1 MCPAVQVTVPE
12 GVEAGGVFTLK
23 PGSERV
29 LPRFESG
36 GGWRHSASEASAAYG
51 CELSMC
57 APCFL
62 AKMLALYRTG
72 NRNAKYYYFCLPG
85 RNCCTKNETACSIC
99 CSQFPLSCILEPLLW
114 CCEPTYGINFT
125 DFYKGVREEL
135 EIPHENTDCCCCPSS
150 YEGSAH
156 VAQIYMELRSRALLT
171 EMPVGVTVSPAT
183 QGQKIIMLNDN
194 ELALKILEE
203 RKMLVRALDIQAQM
217 GAMEAVSQ
225 DDMNFLQKYRESR
238 LIVAGAGSAEPGVP
252 MMAR

>member
-1 MCPAVQVTVPE
+1 M
-12 GVEAGGVFTLK
+12 
-23 PGSERV
+23 
-29 LPRFESG
+29 
-36 GGWRHSASEASAAYG
+36 
-51 CELSMC
+51 
-57 APCFL
+57 
-62 AKMLALYRTG
+62 
-72 NRNAKYYYFCLPG
+72 
-85 RNCCTKNETACSIC
+85 
-99 CSQFPLSCILEPLLW
+99 
-114 CCEPTYGINFT
+114 
-125 DFYKGVREEL
+125 REEL

-203 RKMLVRALDIQAQM
+203 RKLLVRALDIQAQM

-238 LIVAGAGSAEPGVP
+238 LIMAGAGSAEPGVP